1 MFIFFL
7 MIRRPP
13 RSTRTDTLFP
23 YTTLFR
29 SLLLVGELDHDRDD
43 TVVDRGRDV
52 ANAADRRD
60 RVFDRPRNRGFQLL
74 GRRTGIGRHQR
85 YAGELHVRHA
95 LYAESRKC
103 RSEEH
108 TSELQS
114 LMRISYAVFCLKKK
128 KLIRLIKCV
137 LRLHLMP

>member
-1 MFIFFL
+1 

-29 SLLLVGELDHDRDD
+29 SDCAGKTAGGRGNSSSWISLGNRSLRDLLSLVFVRRPWQGTSLQRAQHDRLACAGRMVSN
-43 TVVDRGRDV
+43 VVDLSRARDTGARCAAVRRRHRGV
-52 ANAADRRD
+52 
-60 RVFDRPRNRGFQLL
+60 
-74 GRRTGIGRHQR
+74 
-85 YAGELHVRHA
+85 
-95 LYAESRKC
+95 

-128 KLIRLIKCV
+128 KKITY
-137 LRLHLMP
+137 

>member
-1 MFIFFL
+1 MV
-7 MIRRPP
+7 RRPP

-29 SLLLVGELDHDRDD
+29 SDAGADAEWLAARVEEVAAEVEMLAVQAGGEAGVVLDAVGARQHVDH
-43 TVVDRGRDV
+43 
-52 ANAADRRD
+52 
-60 RVFDRPRNRGFQLL
+60 L
-74 GRRTGIGRHQR
+74 G
-85 YAGELHVRHA
+85 L
-95 LYAESRKC
+95 

-128 KLIRLIKCV
+128 T
-137 LRLHLMP
+137 

>member
-1 MFIFFL
+1 MMMELFLNFFFFFL

-29 SLLLVGELDHDRDD
+29 SQG
-43 TVVDRGRDV
+43 
-52 ANAADRRD
+52 
-60 RVFDRPRNRGFQLL
+60 DRPRNVGVDRVVEAEGLAENGADDL
-74 GRRTGIGRHQR
+74 ADVGTGEVQR
-85 YAGELHVRHA
+85 DV
-95 LYAESRKC
+95 

-128 KLIRLIKCV
+128 KKNQQKSKNT
-137 LRLHLMP
+137 

>member
-1 MFIFFL
+1 

-29 SLLLVGELDHDRDD
+29 SMARPGRVAAMPDNIGHPAGMTPALAAAALTLCDLD
-43 TVVDRGRDV
+43 TPVW
-52 ANAADRRD
+52 
-60 RVFDRPRNRGFQLL
+60 
-74 GRRTGIGRHQR
+74 
-85 YAGELHVRHA
+85 
-95 LYAESRKC
+95 

-128 KLIRLIKCV
+128 KYN
-137 LRLHLMP
+137 LRRITYQTQRTQEKT